1 MQADKKED
9 KMIKCEI
16 YTDRFMLT
24 LQKISIQYYLY
35 SKPKIFRNFRLDLPS
50 PSASPKA
57 TNEIQPIVSFKTFL
71 VNIHL
76 KNHQKTELLIKNQLV
91 LRNIF

>member
-57 TNEIQPIVSFKTFL
+57 TNEIQSIVSFKTFL

-76 KNHQKTELLIKNQLV
+76 KNHQKTELLIKKIN
-91 LRNIF
+91 